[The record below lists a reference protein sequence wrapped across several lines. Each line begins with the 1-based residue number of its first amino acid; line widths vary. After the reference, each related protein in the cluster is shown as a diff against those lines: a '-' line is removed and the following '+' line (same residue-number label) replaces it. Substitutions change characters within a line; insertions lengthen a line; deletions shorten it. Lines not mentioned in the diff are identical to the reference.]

1 MNTTPLR
8 IPYSAPSGERGEVSA
23 LASEAAPGTASV
35 GALALA
41 HGAGADMHH
50 RFMVALAESLA
61 TCGVATLRYQF
72 PYTEAKR
79 RRIDAQPLLLA
90 CVRAAAAACATHWPE
105 LACFAGGKSMGGRM
119 TTLAASMSPLPVV
132 GLVAFGFPLHPRG
145 QPATHRADH
154 LAQLPHPLLVLQ
166 GTRDELGEVARLAPC
181 LPASAQLHVVEH
193 ADHGFDVLRRSGRDA
208 AEVMA
213 ELARTVADFMLAH
226 ASTPAE
232 PREPLV

>member
-1 MNTTPLR
+1 MNTTELR
-8 IPYSAPSGERGEVSA
+8 ITTAPAHDGPAIDVSA
-23 LASEAAPGTASV
+23 LAREVDDGIAAV

-50 RFMVALAESLA
+50 HFMATLAETLA
-61 TCGVATLRYQF
+61 AHGVATLRYQF

-90 CVRAAAAACATHWPE
+90 CVRAAAASCAARWPA
-105 LACFAGGKSMGGRM
+105 LPCFAGGKSMGGRM
-119 TTLAASMSPLPVV
+119 TTLAASMSPLPVR

-154 LAQLPHPLLVLQ
+154 LAKLPHPLLVLQ

-181 LPASAQLHVVEH
+181 LPAHARLHVVEH
-193 ADHGFDVLRRSGRDA
+193 ADHGFAVLRRSGRDA
-208 AEVMA
+208 AEVMV
-213 ELARTVADFMLAH
+213 ELARTVADFMVAQ
-226 ASTPAE
+226 TPA
-232 PREPLV
+232 PALPLV